1 VGKISLVLI
10 LMVFGALG
18 ATTSMLLAQ
27 EATPGFGSITEDSK
41 EPIEISADQLKFDD
55 ETGLATFQGDVLIIQ
70 GDLQLTA
77 EFVEVVYSDD
87 RSKINS
93 MIAKTNV
100 RLTSGPDKAKSDAAD
115 YDLSRGSIILTGNVS
130 ILQEGNT
137 LVAERAEIDLE
148 TGTSKASGRVKTVLV
163 PASE

>member
-1 VGKISLVLI
+1 MGKISLVLI
-10 LMVFGALG
+10 LMVFGALS

-55 ETGLATFQGDVLIIQ
+55 ETGLATFQ

>member
-1 VGKISLVLI
+1 MGKISLVLI
-10 LMVFGALG
+10 LMVFGALS

-77 EFVEVVYSDD
+77 EFVEVVY
-87 RSKINS
+87 
-93 MIAKTNV
+93 
-100 RLTSGPDKAKSDAAD
+100 
-115 YDLSRGSIILTGNVS
+115 
-130 ILQEGNT
+130 
-137 LVAERAEIDLE
+137 
-148 TGTSKASGRVKTVLV
+148 
-163 PASE
+163 